1 VKLKRK
7 INLTK
12 EQTNKT
18 IKRMMI
24 KLKKTITC
32 TNWNWMVKLKTNLN
46 FIKKNLE
53 QKIEIKWIRIKF
65 EISIN
70 KKTSLNFYMIMQFL
84 EGGER
89 SGRRRKWP
97 LTLHCHLNTV
107 TCCSTRKISE
117 GTPSYTMKR
126 EFWMSR
132 GVAYTVW
139 RVRAPS
145 TRWCI
150 LCTCQLIYIYILY
163 LLKY

>member
-1 VKLKRK
+1 
-7 INLTK
+7 
-12 EQTNKT
+12 
-18 IKRMMI
+18 
-24 KLKKTITC
+24 
-32 TNWNWMVKLKTNLN
+32 MVNLKTNSN

-70 KKTSLNFYMIMQFL
+70 KKTSLNFYIIMQFL

-89 SGRRRKWP
+89 SERRRKGP
-97 LTLHCHLNTV
+97 LASHCHPNTI

-117 GTPSYTMKR
+117 GAPSYTMKR

-132 GVAYTVW
+132 GVACIVW

-145 TRWCI
+145 TRWYI
-150 LCTCQLIYIYILY
+150 LCTCQLIFIYILY

>member
-1 VKLKRK
+1 MHKLELKGE
-7 INLTK
+7 I
-12 EQTNKT
+12 ENK
-18 IKRMMI
+18 
-24 KLKKTITC
+24 
-32 TNWNWMVKLKTNLN
+32 
-46 FIKKNLE
+46 FEFYKKNLE